1 MNLKSC
7 LAGMKAFQNLG
18 DLGAHGGLDSCR

>member
-7 LAGMKAFQNLG
+7 LAGMKAIQNFG
-18 DLGAHGGLDSCR
+18 DLGAHGGLDSCL